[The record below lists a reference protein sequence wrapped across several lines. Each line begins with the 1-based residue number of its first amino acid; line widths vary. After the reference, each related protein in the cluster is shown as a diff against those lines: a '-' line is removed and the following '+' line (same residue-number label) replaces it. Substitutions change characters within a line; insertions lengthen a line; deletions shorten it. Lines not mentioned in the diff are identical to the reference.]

1 MFCVKCGVELKEETN
16 FCPECGAVQ
25 KPEAQEKPRIKNK
38 APYLL
43 LCAGVAV
50 IVTVIALLCSNH
62 INSSPEK
69 VAAATIQ
76 ATFEMD
82 VETLVQTIPD
92 FTIREQAHRYDL
104 PETASR
110 KQFVNAMKE
119 LVSQMGEQS
128 QTVKIISSEISGHG
142 RIRDMLWDYYGMT
155 RDEYN
160 TITDY
165 VIVDVEC
172 LIDGD
177 ERYFEVSCIEMN
189 DKWYVL
195 DMD

>member
-1 MFCVKCGVELKEETN
+1 MFCVKCGAELKEETN

-25 KPEAQEKPRIKNK
+25 KREAQEKPHIKNK
-38 APYLL
+38 VPYLL
-43 LCAGVAV
+43 LCAGIAV
-50 IVTVIALLCSNH
+50 IVTVIILLCSSN

-76 ATFEMD
+76 ATYEMD
-82 VETLVQTIPD
+82 VDTLVQTIPD
-92 FTIREQAHRYDL
+92 FTIREQAYRYDL

-119 LVSQMGEQS
+119 LVSQMGERS

-155 RDEYN
+155 RDEYD

-172 LIDGD
+172 MIDGE

-189 DKWYVL
+189 NKWYVL